1 MSAYINDPPNT
12 ETDYWV
18 TKALLQSAGLYHV
31 DPKKGVKLAPDR
43 PDGYIFET
51 KGPRIVA
58 SLAFCIAI
66 MTLVTGLRLFLRYHV
81 RRLEWGIDDTLMVPG
96 LIMAVAYPA
105 LQIAMVQYGG
115 AGKHMFD
122 VTYENYHYYH
132 WLALVA
138 QIDFFVCIGVVK
150 MSIVVFNMRL
160 TSLVSRAWIIGN
172 WSFFA
177 IVSCYVVVAFFL
189 NVFQC
194 TPPAANFDYV
204 VAGKM
209 ATAPKCLGV
218 ARMGT
223 ILRAINI
230 TLDYLLLAVPII
242 VLWKLKM
249 SWGQK
254 LQLGALF
261 SVGAIACIGSAM
273 TLVAKS
279 RLKSD
284 TLWNYTDLLAWSLV
298 ELVCSVLAASL
309 PTLGN
314 VFARGGGHG
323 WGASGSYENHYT
335 FGSSD
340 YRASQYRSADGGI
353 IIVGGG
359 SGSGSSH
366 GGFTGRSTKS
376 RHDTH
381 HLAGSPSSDVESDT
395 MGIMRHDEIELT
407 SEIDPTEQQQH
418 RNPFRFSDSRTWSN
432 SKSRLNECP
441 DP

>member
-1 MSAYINDPPNT
+1 MSAFINDPPNT

-18 TKALLQSAGLYHV
+18 AKALLQSAGLYDV
-31 DPKKGVKLAPDR
+31 DPKKGAHLAPKR
-43 PDGYIFET
+43 PDGYVFET

-58 SLAFCIAI
+58 GLAVCIAI
-66 MTLVTGLRLFLRYHV
+66 MIIVTGLRLFLRYHV
-81 RRLEWGIDDTLMVPG
+81 RRLKWGIDDTLMVPG
-96 LIMAVAYPA
+96 LVMAVAYPA

-122 VTYENYHYYH
+122 VTYENYYYYH

-160 TSLVSRAWIIGN
+160 TSFVSRAWTTGN

-177 IVSCYVVVAFFL
+177 IVCCYVVVAFFL

-194 TPPAANFDYV
+194 TPPSANFDYV

-209 ATAPKCLGV
+209 ASAPKCLGV

-249 SWGQK
+249 SWQQK
-254 LQLGALF
+254 LRLCALF

-284 TLWNYTDLLAWSLV
+284 ALWNYTDLLAWSLV

-309 PTLGN
+309 PTLGS
-314 VFARGGGHG
+314 VFARGGGHDS
-323 WGASGSYENHYT
+323 GASGSYESHYT

-340 YRASQYRSADGGI
+340 YRASQYRSADGVGG
-353 IIVGGG
+353 VGGG
-359 SGSGSSH
+359 IGK
-366 GGFTGRSTKS
+366 TTKS

-381 HLAGSPSSDVESDT
+381 HSGSSDVESDT
-395 MGIMRHDEIELT
+395 LGIMRRDEIELT
-407 SEIDPTEQQQH
+407 SEVDPTEQ
-418 RNPFRFSDSRTWSN
+418 RNSFRFSDSRTWSN
-432 SKSRLNECP
+432 SKSRLNEYP
-441 DP
+441 ET